1 MAEVLKNTLT
11 GKAEVLENL
20 PEHPAIKAMLAWNAD
35 ALTDALFD
43 RDELTL
49 TIVSEAIR
57 EAAATVQ
64 AAGYN
69 FFEDVTA
76 VDWFPSS
83 LRACCES
90 IRRCLSPH
98 C

>member
-20 PEHPAIKAMLAWNAD
+20 PEHPAIKAILAWNAD

-57 EAAATVQ
+57 KATATVR
-64 AAGYN
+64 AADYN

-76 VDWFPSS
+76 VD
-83 LRACCES
+83 
-90 IRRCLSPH
+90 
-98 C
+98 